1 MAGFPSAFLLCHKKR
16 GHQEQHNSLP
26 SVSNLFVDSSSLG
39 DIHVYPVLR
48 TLLFFFQVKETSSL
62 HLLFGLPERGVRWSL
77 GYQMFGFREP
87 VLGPS
92 SSTRG
97 RVRLSGFGHV
107 GLGGSVA
114 LCDPASGLAFAMVTN
129 KVGSSVAVLAC
140 TFTAIFAEL
149 ADVPHPCT
157 YKWGA
162 PCCLGRTARG
172 VGASSCGLSGLLNVF
187 TYGVHLRAR
196 CVVVIILFELPCSSA
211 SKIGT
216 FFGLELSLAQKHLP
230 LRMLTFAEVQR

>member
-1 MAGFPSAFLLCHKKR
+1 MLFWTAVGSDGMVRKMAGFSSAFLLCHKKR

-129 KVGSSVAVLAC
+129 KVGSSVAVLVC
-140 TFTAIFAEL
+140 TFTAISPSWLMCRIHVPTNGVLFA
-149 ADVPHPCT
+149 V
-157 YKWGA
+157 
-162 PCCLGRTARG
+162 LGGRHVGCFVVRPFGPFERVYVRCSPACSG
-172 VGASSCGLSGLLNVF
+172 VLL
-187 TYGVHLRAR
+187 L
-196 CVVVIILFELPCSSA
+196 
-211 SKIGT
+211 
-216 FFGLELSLAQKHLP
+216 
-230 LRMLTFAEVQR
+230 